1 LIENQIYHAPQKRNK
16 IEKQTIKQIN
26 MKIALIGAGGK
37 MGMRLTRNLKNFS
50 FEMSYVEISQAGI
63 AKLAELGVEVS
74 PAEKVV
80 PEAEVVILAVPDVA
94 LAKVSVQIIPQMK
107 PGAVVMTLDPAVAR
121 AGRLFLREDV
131 SYFIAHPSHPSVF
144 NWEPTPEAQADF
156 FGGTLAKQT
165 IVCALMQGPDSDYEL
180 GESVAKAMYA
190 PVSKAFKI
198 SMEQM
203 ALLEP
208 ALVETLSSS
217 CLDLVREGMEEI
229 IARGVPREAARE
241 FLMGHINIQL
251 AVLFKELPN
260 AVFSDAANKALTR
273 GRSILFKDDWKQIF
287 EPENVLQ
294 QVIDIT

>member
-1 LIENQIYHAPQKRNK
+1 MK
-16 IEKQTIKQIN
+16 
-26 MKIALIGAGGK
+26 KIAIIGAGGK
-37 MGMRLTRNLKNFS
+37 MGMRLTRNLKNS
-50 FEMSYVEISQAGI
+50 DFEMSYVEISQAGI
-63 AKLAELGVEVS
+63 EKLAEIGVTVNN
-74 PAEKVV
+74 AEKVV
-80 PEAEVVILAVPDVA
+80 PIADAVILAVPDVA
-94 LAKVSVQIIPQMK
+94 LAKISSEIIPKMK
-107 PGAVVMTLDPAVAR
+107 SGSLLLTLDPAVAR
-121 AGRLFLREDV
+121 AGRLFMRKDI

-165 IVCALMQGPDSDYEL
+165 IVCALMQGPEHEYEI
-180 GESVAKAMYA
+180 GEKIAKTMYA
-190 PVSKAFKI
+190 PVKKAFKI
-198 SMEQM
+198 TMEQM

-241 FLMGHINIQL
+241 FLLGHINIQL

>member
-1 LIENQIYHAPQKRNK
+1 MK
-16 IEKQTIKQIN
+16 
-26 MKIALIGAGGK
+26 KIALIGAGGK
-37 MGMRLTRNLKNFS
+37 MGIRLTRNLRNSS
-50 FEMSYVEISQAGI
+50 FEMNYIEISQTGQE
-63 AKLAELGVEVS
+63 KLVELGVQVTE
-74 PAEKVV
+74 AESIV
-80 PEAEVVILAVPDVA
+80 PEADVVILAVPDVA
-94 LAKVSVQIIPQMK
+94 LAKVSATIVPQMK
-107 PGAVVMTLDPAVAR
+107 AGALLMTLDPAVAR

-165 IVCALMQGPDSDYEL
+165 IVCALMQGPDDAYEM
-180 GESVAKAMYA
+180 GEAVAKTMYA
-190 PVSKAFKI
+190 PVLKAFKI
-198 SMEQM
+198 TMEQM

-241 FLMGHINIQL
+241 FLLGHINIQL

>member
-1 LIENQIYHAPQKRNK
+1 MK
-16 IEKQTIKQIN
+16 
-26 MKIALIGAGGK
+26 KIALIGAGGK
-37 MGMRLTRNLKNFS
+37 MGMRLTRNLMNSS
-50 FEMSYVEISQAGI
+50 FQMSYVEISEPGI
-63 AKLAELGVEVS
+63 EKLAELGIDVS
-74 PAEKVV
+74 DTAQVV
-80 PEAEVVILAVPDVA
+80 PTADVVILAVPDVA
-94 LAKVSVQIIPQMK
+94 LAKVSATIIPQMK
-107 PGAVVMTLDPAVAR
+107 SGATVMTLDPAVAR

-165 IVCALMQGPDSDYEL
+165 IVCALMQGPDADYEL
-180 GESVAKAMYA
+180 GEEVAKTMYA
-190 PVSKAFKI
+190 PVSKAYKI
-198 SMEQM
+198 TMEQM

-229 IARGVPREAARE
+229 ISRGVPAEAARA
-241 FLMGHINIQL
+241 FLLGHINIQL

-260 AVFSDAANKALTR
+260 AVFSDAANKALQR
-273 GRSILFKDDWKQIF
+273 GRSILFKEDWKQIF

>member
-1 LIENQIYHAPQKRNK
+1 
-16 IEKQTIKQIN
+16 
-26 MKIALIGAGGK
+26 MKKVTLIGAGGK
-37 MGMRLTRNLKNFS
+37 MGCRLTRNLKNS
-50 FEMSYVEISQAGI
+50 DYEMSYVEISEQGI
-63 AKLAELGVEVS
+63 KNLKELGVEKL
-74 PAEKVV
+74 ATADVV
-80 PEAEVVILAVPDVA
+80 PGSDVVILAVPNVV
-94 LAKVSVQIIPQMK
+94 LAKVSADIIPKMK
-107 PGAVVMTLDPAVAR
+107 SGAIVLTLDPAVAR
-121 AGRLFLREDV
+121 AGRLFMRDDV

-144 NWEPTPEAQADF
+144 NWESTPEAQADF

-165 IVCALMQGPDSDYEL
+165 IVCALMQGPDTDYEL
-180 GESVAKAMYA
+180 GEDIAKTMYA

-198 SMEQM
+198 TMEQM

-217 CLDLVREGMEEI
+217 CLDLIREGMEEI
-229 IARGVPREAARE
+229 IARGVPRDAARE

-260 AVFSDAANKALTR
+260 ALFSDAANKALTR

>member
-1 LIENQIYHAPQKRNK
+1 
-16 IEKQTIKQIN
+16 
-26 MKIALIGAGGK
+26 MKKVVLIGAGGK
-37 MGMRLTRNLKNFS
+37 MGMRLSRNLKDSAFD
-50 FEMSYVEISQAGI
+50 MVYVEISEAGI
-63 AKLAELGVEVS
+63 EKLKELRLQVS
-74 PAEKVV
+74 DGGQSV
-80 PEAEVVILAVPDVA
+80 PQADVVILAVPDVA
-94 LAKVSVQIIPQMK
+94 LAKVSATIIPQMK

-121 AGRLFLREDV
+121 AGRLFMRDDV

-156 FGGTLAKQT
+156 FGGSLAKQT
-165 IVCALMQGPDSDYEL
+165 IVCALMQGPDTDYEL
-180 GESVAKAMYA
+180 GESVAKTMYA

-198 SMEQM
+198 TMEQM

-217 CLDLVREGMEEI
+217 CLDLIREGMEEI
-229 IARGVPREAARE
+229 IKRGVPADAARE

>member
-1 LIENQIYHAPQKRNK
+1 MK
-16 IEKQTIKQIN
+16 
-26 MKIALIGAGGK
+26 KIAIIGAGGK
-37 MGMRLTRNLKNFS
+37 MGMRLTQNLKKS
-50 FEMSYVEISQAGI
+50 DFEMSYVEISEKGI
-63 AKLAELGVEVS
+63 QNLKELEIETVPAELTV
-74 PAEKVV
+74 PA
-80 PEAEVVILAVPDVA
+80 ADVVILAVPDVA
-94 LAKVSVQIIPQMK
+94 LAQVSFEIIPQMK
-107 PGAVVMTLDPAVAR
+107 SGSLLMTLDPAVAR
-121 AGRLFLREDV
+121 AGRLYLRNDI

-156 FGGTLAKQT
+156 FGGSLAKQT
-165 IVCALMQGPDSDYEL
+165 IVCALMQGPEVDYEK
-180 GESVAKAMYA
+180 GELIAKTMYA
-190 PVSKAFKI
+190 PVKKAFKI
-198 SMEQM
+198 TMEQM

-260 AVFSDAANKALTR
+260 AVFSDAANKALAR

-287 EPENVLQ
+287 EPDNVLQ

>member
-1 LIENQIYHAPQKRNK
+1 MEK
-16 IEKQTIKQIN
+16 IT
-26 MKIALIGAGGK
+26 LIGAGGK
-37 MGMRLTRNLKNFS
+37 MGMRLTRNLKDSS
-50 FEMSYVEISQAGI
+50 FEMRYVEISQVGI
-63 AKLAELGVEVS
+63 EKLAEMNIQVS
-74 PAEKVV
+74 DAAQVV
-80 PEAEVVILAVPDVA
+80 PDADVVILAVPDVA
-94 LAKVSVQIIPQMK
+94 LANVSAAIIPQMK
-107 PGAVVMTLDPAVAR
+107 AGALLMTLDPAVAR

-165 IVCALMQGPDSDYEL
+165 IVCALMQGPDTDYDL
-180 GESVAKAMYA
+180 GEAVAKTMYA
-190 PVSKAFKI
+190 PVSKAYKI
-198 SMEQM
+198 TMEQM

-229 IARGVPREAARE
+229 ISRGVPAEAARA
-241 FLMGHINIQL
+241 FLLGHINIQL

-260 AVFSDAANKALTR
+260 AVFSDAANKALQR

-287 EPENVLQ
+287 EPDNVLQ

>member
-1 LIENQIYHAPQKRNK
+1 
-16 IEKQTIKQIN
+16 
-26 MKIALIGAGGK
+26 MVKIALVGAGGK
-37 MGMRLTRNLKNFS
+37 MGLRLTKNLKKSS
-50 FEMSYVEISQAGI
+50 FDIDYVEISPAGQQ
-63 AKLAELGVEVS
+63 KLGELGVTVSIAGEVI
-74 PAEKVV
+74 PKADIL
-80 PEAEVVILAVPDVA
+80 ILAVPDVA
-94 LAKVSVQIIPQMK
+94 LAKVSTDLIPRMK
-107 PGAVVMTLDPAVAR
+107 PQAMVMTLDPAVAR
-121 AGRLFLREDV
+121 AGRLFMRPDV

-156 FGGTLAKQT
+156 FGGSMAKQT
-165 IVCALMQGPDSDYEL
+165 IVCALMQGAENNYEL
-180 GESVAKAMYA
+180 GEEVAKTMYD

-217 CLDLVREGMEEI
+217 CLDLIREGMEEI
-229 IARGVPREAARE
+229 IKRGVPAEAARE

-260 AVFSDAANKALTR
+260 AVFSDAANKALAR
-273 GRSILFKDDWKQIF
+273 GRKILFKEDWKKIF
-287 EPENVLQ
+287 EPDNVLQ

>member
-1 LIENQIYHAPQKRNK
+1 
-16 IEKQTIKQIN
+16 
-26 MKIALIGAGGK
+26 MKKVAIIGAGGK
-37 MGMRLTRNLKNFS
+37 MGMRLTRNLKDSS
-50 FEMSYVEISQAGI
+50 FNMSYVEISEAGQQ
-63 AKLAELGVEVS
+63 KLAELGVETTS
-74 PAEKVV
+74 GDQVV
-80 PEAEVVILAVPDVA
+80 PDSDVVILAVPDVA
-94 LAKVSVQIIPQMK
+94 LAKVSASIIPEMK
-107 PGAVVMTLDPAVAR
+107 TGALLMTLDPAVAR
-121 AGRLFLREDV
+121 AGRLFLREDI

-144 NWEPTPEAQADF
+144 NWEPSPEAQADF
-156 FGGTLAKQT
+156 FGGSLAKQT

-180 GESVAKAMYA
+180 GELVAKTMYA
-190 PVSKAFKI
+190 PVKKAFKI
-198 SMEQM
+198 TMEQM

-251 AVLFKELPN
+251 AVLFQELPN

>member
-1 LIENQIYHAPQKRNK
+1 MKK
-16 IEKQTIKQIN
+16 IT
-26 MKIALIGAGGK
+26 LIGAGGK
-37 MGMRLTRNLKNFS
+37 MGMRLTRNLMNSS
-50 FEMSYVEISQAGI
+50 FEMNYVEISQPGI
-63 AKLAELGVEVS
+63 DKLAELGISVS
-74 PAEKVV
+74 DAAQVV
-80 PEAEVVILAVPDVA
+80 PDADVVILAVPDVA
-94 LAKVSVQIIPQMK
+94 LSKVSAGIIPQMK
-107 PGAVVMTLDPAVAR
+107 SGATVMTLDPAVAR

-165 IVCALMQGPDSDYEL
+165 IVCALMQGPDADYEL
-180 GESVAKAMYA
+180 GEEVAKTMYA
-190 PVSKAFKI
+190 PVSKAYKI
-198 SMEQM
+198 TMEQM

-229 IARGVPREAARE
+229 IKRGVPAEAARA
-241 FLMGHINIQL
+241 FLLGHINIQL

-260 AVFSDAANKALTR
+260 AVFSDAANKALQR
-273 GRSILFKDDWKQIF
+273 GRSILFKEDWKQIF

>member
-1 LIENQIYHAPQKRNK
+1 MK
-16 IEKQTIKQIN
+16 
-26 MKIALIGAGGK
+26 KIALIGAGGK
-37 MGMRLTRNLKNFS
+37 MGMRLTRNLKDSPFS
-50 FEMSYVEISQAGI
+50 MSYIEISLVGQE
-63 AKLAELGVEVS
+63 KLGELGIRIS
-74 PAEKVV
+74 NAEEAV
-80 PEAEVVILAVPDVA
+80 PEADVVILAVPDVA
-94 LAKVSVQIIPQMK
+94 LAKVSASIIPEMK
-107 PGAVVMTLDPAVAR
+107 PGALLMTLDPAVAR
-121 AGRLFLREDV
+121 AGRLYMREDI

-165 IVCALMQGPDSDYEL
+165 IVCALMQGPETDYEL
-180 GESVAKAMYA
+180 GESVAKTMYA

-198 SMEQM
+198 TMEQM

-229 IARGVPREAARE
+229 IKRGVPADAARA
-241 FLMGHINIQL
+241 FLLGHINIQL

-287 EPENVLQ
+287 EPDNVLQ

>member
-1 LIENQIYHAPQKRNK
+1 MK
-16 IEKQTIKQIN
+16 
-26 MKIALIGAGGK
+26 KIALIGAGGK
-37 MGMRLTRNLKNFS
+37 MGMRLTRNLKDSSFS
-50 FEMSYVEISQAGI
+50 MSYIEISQLGQE
-63 AKLAELGVEVS
+63 KLGELGIRIS
-74 PAEKVV
+74 NAEETV
-80 PEAEVVILAVPDVA
+80 PEADVVILAVPDVA
-94 LAKVSVQIIPQMK
+94 LAKVSATIIPEMK
-107 PGAVVMTLDPAVAR
+107 SGAILMTLDPAVAR
-121 AGRLFLREDV
+121 AGRLFLRNDI

-165 IVCALMQGPDSDYEL
+165 IVCALMQGPDTDYEL
-180 GESVAKAMYA
+180 GESVAKTMYA

-198 SMEQM
+198 TMEQM

-229 IARGVPREAARE
+229 IKRGVPADAARA
-241 FLMGHINIQL
+241 FLLGHINIQL

-273 GRSILFKDDWKQIF
+273 GRSILFKEDWKQIF